1 MITNLFIEH
10 MMNTREENEEWLKSL
25 PISVM
30 EVLANKK
37 ATGKVRM
44 SKEEYEKYSL
54 DFKSLTQS
62 DQNMVREYLTE
73 YNRMHNEEPGT
84 QPTI

>member
-10 MMNTREENEEWLKSL
+10 MMSIEKENEEWFKTL
-25 PISVM
+25 PLSVM

-44 SKEEYEKYSL
+44 SKEEYEQYSE
-54 DFKSLTQS
+54 DFKSLTQA
-62 DQNMVREYLTE
+62 DQDKVRECITE
-73 YNRMHNEEPGT
+73 YNKFHNE
-84 QPTI
+84 